1 LFSTCQP
8 LNEEAVQRR
17 RIVPSEDAYGKEN
30 PRQRPDCYWTKRN
43 LPFLTNFS
51 ARDRELAE
59 KAFSDQEEQRR
70 KASESRGQEAN
81 ELIEHL
87 RRQMYDL
94 LGAQKLAE
102 LREAMKHE
110 RLNFR
115 DLWQPP
121 VDLDLDYRKENE
133 ARKRRLD
140 DLVRKL
146 GTTPETLREIG
157 KESEQRL
164 REILTDVEGKEAS
177 GYNLPK
183 NLDKWTDLSPL
194 HKFPLPWGTL
204 APEDDPSDP
213 HRWFLF
219 RPPFFGFLFRFVPQ
233 ASDNFLVDRLLFL
246 DPSTGLVGNE
256 ATMDCGDAG
265 DFDYASA
272 TAEAQIAFG
281 FEAPTT
287 GLVEVLIDAQST
299 VGTHDLGMEDEWGWS
314 ESWTNQNNYLMMNVL
329 HPNVLE
335 PSLALMSN
343 FYAEFD
349 GDDSTEHRENLTR
362 GQHYFAQLFSAG
374 PVPGGQTVVVTVG
387 TRTFDISAA
396 NDVEVHS
403 RTDFQWFIN
412 SVEVRIAP

>member
-1 LFSTCQP
+1 MP
-8 LNEEAVQRR
+8 N
-17 RIVPSEDAYGKEN
+17 
-30 PRQRPDCYWTKRN
+30 CYYTTRN
-43 LPFLTNFS
+43 LPFLMDFS
-51 ARDRELAE
+51 ARYRELAQ
-59 KAFSDQEEQRR
+59 KAFSNQEGRRR
-70 KASESRGQEAN
+70 KVNESRGQKAD
-81 ELIEHL
+81 ELMEDL
-87 RRQMYDL
+87 RRQLHDL
-94 LGAQKLAE
+94 LGAKKLAE

-110 RLNFR
+110 RLRFR

-121 VDLDLDYRKENE
+121 AGLDLDYRKENK

-140 DLVRKL
+140 ALVRKL
-146 GTTPETLREIG
+146 GTSPEKLRKIG
-157 KESEQRL
+157 RESEERL
-164 REILTDVEGKEAS
+164 REILTAADGKVAP

-183 NLDKWTDLSPL
+183 NLDKWTSLSPL

-204 APEDDPSDP
+204 APDDDPSDP

-233 ASDNFLVDRLLFL
+233 ASDNFRADRLLFL
-246 DPSTGLVGNE
+246 DPSSGLVGNE

-281 FEAPTT
+281 FEAPTA

-299 VGTHDLGMEDEWGWS
+299 IGTHDLRMEDEWGWS

-329 HPNVLE
+329 HPNVPE
-335 PSLALMSN
+335 PSLSLMSN

-349 GDDSTEHRENLTR
+349 GDDSTQHRENLTR

-374 PVPGGQTVVVTVG
+374 PVPGGQSVVVTVG
-387 TRTFDISAA
+387 TRTFDISRA

-403 RTDFQWFIN
+403 KSNFQWFIN

>member
-1 LFSTCQP
+1 MTS
-8 LNEEAVQRR
+8 EE
-17 RIVPSEDAYGKEN
+17 AYGKEESG
-30 PRQRPDCYWTKRN
+30 QRPDCYWTTRN
-43 LPFLTNFS
+43 LPFLANFP
-51 ARDRELAE
+51 ARDRELAQ
-59 KAFSDQEEQRR
+59 KAFTDQEKRRR
-70 KASESRGQEAN
+70 KASESRGREADD
-81 ELIEHL
+81 LIEQL
-87 RRQMYDL
+87 RRQVYDL
-94 LGAQKLAE
+94 LGAKQSAE
-102 LREAMKHE
+102 LRETMKEE
-110 RLNFR
+110 RLRFS

-121 VDLDLDYRKENE
+121 VDLHLDFRKENE

-140 DLVRKL
+140 ALVEKF
-146 GTTPETLREIG
+146 GASPETLREIG
-157 KESEQRL
+157 RESQQRL
-164 REILTDVEGKEAS
+164 REILTEAEGKEAP
-177 GYNLPK
+177 GYNLPN
-183 NLDKWTDLSPL
+183 NLDKWTNLSPL
-194 HKFPLPWGTL
+194 HKYPLPWGTL
-204 APEDDPSDP
+204 EPDDDPSDP

-233 ASDNFLVDRLLFL
+233 ASDNFVVDRLLYL

-299 VGTHDLGMEDEWGWS
+299 NGTHDLDMEDEWGWS

-349 GDDSTEHRENLTR
+349 GDDSTDHRENLTR

-374 PVPGGQTVVVTVG
+374 PVPGGQSVVVTVG

>member
-1 LFSTCQP
+1 MP
-8 LNEEAVQRR
+8 N
-17 RIVPSEDAYGKEN
+17 
-30 PRQRPDCYWTKRN
+30 CYYTTRN
-43 LPFLTNFS
+43 LPFLMDFS
-51 ARDRELAE
+51 ARYRELAQ
-59 KAFSDQEEQRR
+59 KAFSNQEGRRR
-70 KASESRGQEAN
+70 KVNESRGQKAD
-81 ELIEHL
+81 ELMEDL
-87 RRQMYDL
+87 RRQLHDL
-94 LGAQKLAE
+94 LGAKKLAE

-110 RLNFR
+110 RLRFR

-121 VDLDLDYRKENE
+121 AGLDLDYRKENK

-140 DLVRKL
+140 ALVRKL
-146 GTTPETLREIG
+146 GTSPDKLMKIG
-157 KESEQRL
+157 RESEERL
-164 REILTDVEGKEAS
+164 REILTAADGKVAP

-183 NLDKWTDLSPL
+183 NLDKWTNLSPL

-204 APEDDPSDP
+204 APDDDPSDP

-233 ASDNFLVDRLLFL
+233 ASDNFRADRLLFL
-246 DPSTGLVGNE
+246 DPSSGLVGNE

-281 FEAPTT
+281 FEAPTA

-299 VGTHDLGMEDEWGWS
+299 IGTHDLRMEDEWGWS

-329 HPNVLE
+329 HPNVPE
-335 PSLALMSN
+335 PSLSLMSN

-349 GDDSTEHRENLTR
+349 GDDSTQHRENLTR

-374 PVPGGQTVVVTVG
+374 PVPGGQSVVVTVG
-387 TRTFDISAA
+387 TRTFDISRA

-403 RTDFQWFIN
+403 KSNFQWFIN

>member
-1 LFSTCQP
+1 M
-8 LNEEAVQRR
+8 
-17 RIVPSEDAYGKEN
+17 PSKEAYGKEE
-30 PRQRPDCYWTKRN
+30 PRQRPDFYWTARD
-43 LPFLTNFS
+43 LPFLMNFS

-70 KASESRGQEAN
+70 KASEARDQEAG

-87 RRQMYDL
+87 RRQLYEL
-94 LGAQKLAE
+94 LGAEKLAE
-102 LREAMKHE
+102 LREAMNHE
-110 RLNFR
+110 RLSFR

-140 DLVRKL
+140 ELVRKL

-157 KESEQRL
+157 RESEQRL
-164 REILTDVEGKEAS
+164 QEILTDVEGKEAP
-177 GYNLPK
+177 GYYLPK

-204 APEDDPSDP
+204 APDDDPSDP

-219 RPPFFGFLFRFVPQ
+219 RPPFFGFLFRFDPV
-233 ASDNFLVDRLLFL
+233 ASDNFVVDRLLYL

-265 DFDYASA
+265 SFDYASA

-299 VGTHDLGMEDEWGWS
+299 IGTHDLGMEDEWGWS

-335 PSLALMSN
+335 PSLSLMSN

>member
-1 LFSTCQP
+1 MP
-8 LNEEAVQRR
+8 N
-17 RIVPSEDAYGKEN
+17 
-30 PRQRPDCYWTKRN
+30 CYYTTRN
-43 LPFLTNFS
+43 LPFLMDFS
-51 ARDRELAE
+51 ARYRELAQ
-59 KAFSDQEEQRR
+59 KAFSNQEGRRR
-70 KASESRGQEAN
+70 KANESRGQKAD
-81 ELIEHL
+81 ELMEDL
-87 RRQMYDL
+87 RRQLHDL
-94 LGAQKLAE
+94 LGAKKLAE

-110 RLNFR
+110 RLRFR

-121 VDLDLDYRKENE
+121 AGLDLDYRKENK

-140 DLVRKL
+140 ALVRKL
-146 GTTPETLREIG
+146 GTSPDKLMKIG
-157 KESEQRL
+157 RESEERL
-164 REILTDVEGKEAS
+164 REILTAADGKVAP

-183 NLDKWTDLSPL
+183 NLDKWTNLSPL

-204 APEDDPSDP
+204 APDDDPSDP

-233 ASDNFLVDRLLFL
+233 ASDNFRADRLLFL
-246 DPSTGLVGNE
+246 DPSSGLVGNE

-281 FEAPTT
+281 FEAPTA

-299 VGTHDLGMEDEWGWS
+299 IGTHDLRMEDEWGWS

-329 HPNVLE
+329 HPNVPE
-335 PSLALMSN
+335 PSLSLMSN

-349 GDDSTEHRENLTR
+349 GDDSTQHRENLTR

-374 PVPGGQTVVVTVG
+374 PVPGGQSVVVTVG
-387 TRTFDISAA
+387 TRTFDISRA

-403 RTDFQWFIN
+403 KSNFQWFIN

>member
-1 LFSTCQP
+1 MP
-8 LNEEAVQRR
+8 N
-17 RIVPSEDAYGKEN
+17 
-30 PRQRPDCYWTKRN
+30 CYYTTRN
-43 LPFLTNFS
+43 LPFLMDFS
-51 ARDRELAE
+51 ARYRELAQ
-59 KAFSDQEEQRR
+59 KAFSNQEGRRR
-70 KASESRGQEAN
+70 KVNESRGQKAD
-81 ELIEHL
+81 ELMEDL
-87 RRQMYDL
+87 RRQLHDL
-94 LGAQKLAE
+94 LGAKKLAE

-110 RLNFR
+110 RLRFR

-121 VDLDLDYRKENE
+121 AGLDLDYRKENK

-140 DLVRKL
+140 ALVRKL
-146 GTTPETLREIG
+146 GTSPEKLRKIG
-157 KESEQRL
+157 RESEERL
-164 REILTDVEGKEAS
+164 REILTAADGKVAP

-183 NLDKWTDLSPL
+183 NLDKWTNLSPL

-204 APEDDPSDP
+204 APDDDPSDP

-233 ASDNFLVDRLLFL
+233 ASDNFRADRLLFL
-246 DPSTGLVGNE
+246 DPSSGLVGNE

-281 FEAPTT
+281 FEAPTA

-299 VGTHDLGMEDEWGWS
+299 IGTHDLRMEDEWGWS

-329 HPNVLE
+329 HPNVPE
-335 PSLALMSN
+335 PSLSLMSN

-349 GDDSTEHRENLTR
+349 GDDSTQHRENLTR

-374 PVPGGQTVVVTVG
+374 PVPGGQSVVVTVG
-387 TRTFDISAA
+387 TRTFDISRA

-403 RTDFQWFIN
+403 KSNFQWFIN

>member
-1 LFSTCQP
+1 MTS
-8 LNEEAVQRR
+8 EEA
-17 RIVPSEDAYGKEN
+17 YGTEVL
-30 PRQRPDCYWTKRN
+30 RQRPNCYYTTRN
-43 LPFLTNFS
+43 LPFLRNFS
-51 ARDRELAE
+51 ARDRELAQ
-59 KAFSDQEEQRR
+59 KAFGEQERQRR
-70 KASESRGQEAN
+70 KVNESRGQEAD
-81 ELIEHL
+81 ELIERL
-87 RRQMYDL
+87 RRQLHDL
-94 LGAQKLAE
+94 LGAEKLAE

-110 RLNFR
+110 RLRFR
-115 DLWQPP
+115 DLLQPP
-121 VDLDLDYRKENE
+121 VDLNLDHRRENK
-133 ARKRRLD
+133 ARKQRLDALVRRL
-140 DLVRKL
+140 
-146 GTTPETLREIG
+146 GTSPETLKEIG
-157 KESEQRL
+157 REFEQRL
-164 REILTDVEGKEAS
+164 REILTDAEGKEAP
-177 GYNLPK
+177 GYNLPN
-183 NLDKWTDLSPL
+183 NLEKWTNLSPL

-204 APEDDPSDP
+204 APDDDPSDP

-233 ASDNFLVDRLLFL
+233 ASDNFRVDRLLLL

-329 HPNVLE
+329 HPNVPE
-335 PSLALMSN
+335 PSLSLMSN

-349 GDDSTEHRENLTR
+349 GDDSSAHRENLTR

-374 PVPGGQTVVVTVG
+374 PVPGGQSVVVTVG

-403 RTDFQWFIN
+403 KTNFQWFIN

>member
-1 LFSTCQP
+1 M
-8 LNEEAVQRR
+8 
-17 RIVPSEDAYGKEN
+17 PSEGAYGAEEL
-30 PRQRPDCYWTKRN
+30 RQQQNCYCTTRN
-43 LPFLTNFS
+43 LPFLMNFS
-51 ARDRELAE
+51 ARDRELAQ
-59 KAFSDQEEQRR
+59 KAFSDQEGRRR
-70 KASESRGQEAN
+70 KVNESRGQEAD

-87 RRQMYDL
+87 RRQLYDL
-94 LGAQKLAE
+94 LGAEKLAE
-102 LREAMKHE
+102 LRKAMNHE
-110 RLNFR
+110 RLRFR

-121 VDLDLDYRKENE
+121 VDLDLDRRKENR

-140 DLVRKL
+140 ALVGKL
-146 GTTPETLREIG
+146 GTSPETLREIG
-157 KESEQRL
+157 TEFDQRL
-164 REILTDVEGKEAS
+164 REILTDAEGKEAP
-177 GYNLPK
+177 GYNLPN
-183 NLDKWTDLSPL
+183 NLDKWTNLSPL

-219 RPPFFGFLFRFVPQ
+219 RPPFFGFLFRFVGQ
-233 ASDNFLVDRLLFL
+233 ASDNFMVDRLLFL
-246 DPSTGLVGNE
+246 DPSSGLVGNE

-265 DFDYASA
+265 SFDYASA

-299 VGTHDLGMEDEWGWS
+299 KGTHDLSMEDEWGWS

-335 PSLALMSN
+335 PSLSLMSY

-349 GDDSTEHRENLTR
+349 GDSSTEHRENLNR
-362 GQHYFAQLFSAG
+362 SEHYFAQLLSAG
-374 PVPGGQTVVVTVG
+374 PVPGGQSVVVTVG
-387 TRTFDISAA
+387 TRTFDISNA

-403 RTDFQWFIN
+403 KSNFQWAIN

>member
-1 LFSTCQP
+1 MAQRALGE
-8 LNEEAVQRR
+8 LEGRR
-17 RIVPSEDAYGKEN
+17 R
-30 PRQRPDCYWTKRN
+30 R
-43 LPFLTNFS
+43 TN
-51 ARDRELAE
+51 
-59 KAFSDQEEQRR
+59 
-70 KASESRGQEAN
+70 ESRGQKTD
-81 ELIEHL
+81 ELVEHL
-87 RRQMYDL
+87 RGQLHDL
-94 LGAQKLAE
+94 LGAKQLAE
-102 LREAMKHE
+102 LREAMIAE
-110 RLNFR
+110 SLRFR

-121 VDLDLDYRKENE
+121 VDSHLDYKGENR

-140 DLVRKL
+140 ALVGKL
-146 GTTPETLREIG
+146 GTSPETLREIG
-157 KESEQRL
+157 RESEQGL
-164 REILTDVEGKEAS
+164 REILTDDDGKLAL
-177 GYNLPK
+177 GYNLPM
-183 NLDKWTDLSPL
+183 NLDKWTNLSPL
-194 HKFPLPWGTL
+194 HRFPLPWGTL
-204 APEDDPSDP
+204 EPDDDPSDP

-233 ASDNFLVDRLLFL
+233 ASDDFLVDRLLFL
-246 DPSTGLVGNE
+246 DPSSGLVGNE

-299 VGTHDLGMEDEWGWS
+299 MGTHDLRMEDEWGWS

-335 PSLALMSN
+335 PSLSLMSN

-349 GDDSTEHRENLTR
+349 GDNSTEHRENLTR

-374 PVPGGQTVVVTVG
+374 PVPGGQSVVVTAG

-403 RTDFQWFIN
+403 RSNFQWFIN